1 MLNVQEIRNIS
12 SSICFVCNIKHT
24 VVCYEQMEE
33 CFNLTNFILWKKLT
47 IMRCRRIMMH
57 SVFCAKMLTGSYDNS
72 KIISITVRNFTWLQC
87 FIINEHLNRFSL
99 LSIYLIYLEK
109 VLTVPLEFIW
119 EGKFLFIYVG
129 DKISLC
135 SFSWPKTYL
144 IDQADKEL
152 RDLLTDLQRVLGLKA
167 YVHHST

>member
-1 MLNVQEIRNIS
+1 MLWTNGGMLQS
-12 SSICFVCNIKHT
+12 P
-24 VVCYEQMEE
+24 
-33 CFNLTNFILWKKLT
+33 NFILWEKLT
-47 IMRCRRIMMH
+47 IMRCRRITMY

-99 LSIYLIYLEK
+99 LSIFLIYLEK
-109 VLTVPLEFIW
+109 VLRVPLEFIW
-119 EGKFLFIYVG
+119 EGNFLFIYIG
-129 DKISLC
+129 DRISLC

-167 YVHHST
+167 YTTAPSVQIFQGRGNEILLHIHNKMFLCNF